1 MKNFSYAS
9 PTTEAEVLSVLA
21 AAPGETELIAGGT
34 DLVHLLHHMVLTP
47 ERVVNLLGV
56 PSLRDVELLDG
67 GVVSIGATATL
78 DVLLAHPYLNPYPA
92 IGQAIEGIASMQLQ
106 CQGTLGGELLQR
118 PQCWFF
124 RDGRGLLAA
133 GGTMAAEGDNRF
145 HAILGNQGPAKF
157 VSASRIAPAL
167 IALSATARVIGPEE
181 TDEAFIPVADLFRTP
196 RHEGERENTLL
207 PGQLLTH
214 ILLPPADGAHQPDA
228 QARGFL
234 ASATYEVRHGAGPD
248 YPLAAAAA
256 ALRIEGGVVREA
268 TVVIGHVAPTPW
280 ISREAADALRGWT
293 VDENLAESAGA
304 AAVAP
309 ATPLSNNAYK
319 VQLAKTAV
327 KRAILRAAGLETG
340 GL

>member
-9 PTTEAEVLSVLA
+9 PRTEAEVLSVLSA
-21 AAPGETELIAGGT
+21 AQAGSEQCETELLAGGT
-34 DLVHLLHHMVLTP
+34 DLVHLLHHMVVEPDL
-47 ERVVNLLGV
+47 VVNLLDV
-56 PSLRDVELLDG
+56 PSLKDVELLDDG
-67 GVVSIGATATL
+67 IVSIGATVTL

-106 CQGTLGGELLQR
+106 CQGTLGGEILQR

-133 GGTMAAEGDNRF
+133 GGRMVAEGDNRF
-145 HAILGNQGPAKF
+145 HAILGNLGPAKF

-167 IALSATARVIGPEE
+167 IALGATARVIGPAE
-181 TDEAFIPVADLFRTP
+181 TDEKFVPVEDLFRTP

-207 PGQLLTH
+207 PNQLLTH
-214 ILLPPADGAHQPDA
+214 ILLPPADSCQ
-228 QARGFL
+228 
-234 ASATYEVRHGAGPD
+234 SATYEIRHGAGPD

-256 ALRIEGGVVREA
+256 ALRIEGGVVQDA
-268 TVVIGHVAPTPW
+268 SIVLGQVAPTPW
-280 ISREAADALRGWT
+280 RSKEAADVIRGWS
-293 VDENLAESAGA
+293 VDERLADAAGA
-304 AAVAP
+304 AAVAG
-309 ATPLSNNAYK
+309 ATPLSNNEYK